1 MRKKAT
7 VAWSNKVEKKVK
19 RKIKREKKEIV
30 EKKRKNEAVEEDD
43 YNTIQDDF
51 KTLKKLKKKKVSF
64 LQTIFNHISEIIN
77 SFFFKITEKE
87 YEETI
92 E

>member
-51 KTLKKLKKKKVSF
+51 KILKKLKKKKVSF

-77 SFFFKITEKE
+77 SFFLR
-87 YEETI
+87 
-92 E
+92 

>member
-77 SFFFKITEKE
+77 SFFLR
-87 YEETI
+87 
-92 E
+92 

>member
-51 KTLKKLKKKKVSF
+51 KILKKLKKKKVSF

-77 SFFFKITEKE
+77 SFFFRSRNLR
-87 YEETI
+87 
-92 E
+92 